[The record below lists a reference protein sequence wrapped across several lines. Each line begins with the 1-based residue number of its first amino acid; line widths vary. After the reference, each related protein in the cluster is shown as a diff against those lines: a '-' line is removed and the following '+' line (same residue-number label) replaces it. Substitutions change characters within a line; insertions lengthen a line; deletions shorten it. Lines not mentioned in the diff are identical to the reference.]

1 MSFWSIYIMYI
12 LEYVFYISLF
22 KIYDYVVLILIVSLS
37 VSEIGYGFLM
47 KCLFMILIKLIVII
61 RYESSDENDW

>member
-1 MSFWSIYIMYI
+1 MSFWSSYIMYI

-22 KIYDYVVLILIVSLS
+22 EIYDYVVLILIVSL
-37 VSEIGYGFLM
+37 SEIGYGFLM

>member
-1 MSFWSIYIMYI
+1 MSFWLSYIMYI

-22 KIYDYVVLILIVSLS
+22 EIYDYVVLILIVSLS
-37 VSEIGYGFLM
+37 EISYGFLM
-47 KCLFMILIKLIVII
+47 KCLFMILIKLIVIL

>member
-1 MSFWSIYIMYI
+1 MSFWLSYIMYI

-22 KIYDYVVLILIVSLS
+22 EIYDYVVLILIVSLS
-37 VSEIGYGFLM
+37 EIGYGFLM
-47 KCLFMILIKLIVII
+47 KYSFMILIKLIVIL